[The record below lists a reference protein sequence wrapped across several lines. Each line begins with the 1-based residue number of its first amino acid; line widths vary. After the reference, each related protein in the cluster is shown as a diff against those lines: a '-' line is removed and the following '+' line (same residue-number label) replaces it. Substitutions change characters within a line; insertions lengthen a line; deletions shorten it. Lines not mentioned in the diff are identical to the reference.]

1 MSSNTGGASWHAA
14 EQGDEGDEA
23 RGDTRFSILLIRLA
37 LWSLVLL
44 GFAWCLGVRG
54 LKLD

>member
-1 MSSNTGGASWHAA
+1 MSCKTGRADWHAA